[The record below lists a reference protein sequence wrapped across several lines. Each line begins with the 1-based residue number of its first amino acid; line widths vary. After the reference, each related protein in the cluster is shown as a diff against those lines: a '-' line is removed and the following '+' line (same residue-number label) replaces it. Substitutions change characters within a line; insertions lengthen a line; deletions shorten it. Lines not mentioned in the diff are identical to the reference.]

1 MTDFQILLTLMVT
14 IWVFGKIFR
23 ALNLPVIFGELLGG
37 VVVGPLVFGL
47 VTPDNEVVKIL
58 AELGAFF
65 LMLHAGLETDPQKL
79 LHASKKSL
87 LISLAGIAFPTLGGF
102 FLAKFWGFGF
112 AESLFIG
119 VALSTT
125 AIAIS
130 VRLFKDFK
138 ILGTTVSD
146 ITIGA
151 AVIDD
156 VVALILFSI
165 VLNIAETGSI
175 DLGQVLIMF
184 AKIIAFFVIVIGGGQ
199 KFAKYINK
207 FISKRAFTSTFVV
220 ALFLGILA
228 EEIGLHAIVGA
239 FLAGLFIQEEVLDKK
254 KFARLEDRVYGITYG
269 FLGPIFFASLALH
282 LDLSAIFKA
291 PVLLASIIAIAI
303 LGKVFGAGLAAW
315 WQGINFKKSVL
326 IGLAMNSRGAVELII
341 ASIGL
346 QKGIIDETIFS
357 ILILM
362 AFSTTLFSIFTMKP
376 MAKAVCP
383 EKLKE

>member
-1 MTDFQILLTLMVT
+1 MTDFQVLLTLMVT

-23 ALNLPVIFGELLGG
+23 ALKLPVIFGELLGG

-47 VTPDNEVVKIL
+47 VTPDNEVIKIL

-79 LHASKKSL
+79 FHASKKSL
-87 LISLAGIAFPTLGGF
+87 LISLAGIIFPTVGGF
-102 FLAKFWGFGF
+102 FLAKFWGFSF
-112 AESLFIG
+112 SESLFIG

-138 ILGTTVSD
+138 ILGTSVSD

-156 VVALILFSI
+156 VVALILFSM
-165 VLNIAETGSI
+165 VLNIVETGSI
-175 DLGQVLIMF
+175 NFMEVCIML
-184 AKIIAFFVIVIGGGQ
+184 AKILAFFGVVLVGGLKLEKYTD
-199 KFAKYINK
+199 KFFA
-207 FISKRAFTSTFVV
+207 KRAFTSTLVI
-220 ALFLGILA
+220 ALLLGMFSEI
-228 EEIGLHAIVGA
+228 IGLHAIVGA
-239 FLAGLFIQEEVLDKK
+239 FLAGLFIQEEVLDTK

-282 LDLSAIFKA
+282 LDFSAIFTA
-291 PVLLASIIAIAI
+291 PLLLIGIVLVAIF
-303 LGKVFGAGLAAW
+303 GKIFGAGLAAW
-315 WQGINFKKSVL
+315 YQKIDFKKSVL

-362 AFSTTLFSIFTMKP
+362 AFGTTLFSIFTMKP
-376 MAKAVCP
+376 MAKLVCH
-383 EKLKE
+383 KK

>member
-1 MTDFQILLTLMVT
+1 MTDFQTLLVLMVT
-14 IWVFGKIFR
+14 IWLFGKIFR
-23 ALNLPVIFGELLGG
+23 ALDLPVIFGELLGG
-37 VVVGPLVFGL
+37 IVVGPLVFGL
-47 VTPDNEVVKIL
+47 VTPENEVIKIL

-79 LHASKKSL
+79 FHASKKSL

-102 FLAKFWGFGF
+102 FLAKFWGSSF

-175 DLGQVLIMF
+175 DLVQVGIMF
-184 AKIIAFFVIVIGGGQ
+184 AKISVFFGVVLVGGL
-199 KFAKYINK
+199 KLAKYTNK
-207 FISKRAFTSTFVV
+207 FLSKRSFTSTLVV
-220 ALFLGILA
+220 ALLLGMLA
-228 EEIGLHAIVGA
+228 EMIGLHAIVGA

-254 KFARLEDRVYGITYG
+254 RFAHLEDRVYGITYG

-282 LDLSAIFKA
+282 LDLSAILKA
-291 PVLLASIIAIAI
+291 PLLLLLIISVAI

-315 WQGINFKKSVL
+315 YQKIEFKKSVL

-346 QKGIIDETIFS
+346 QKGIINETVFS

-376 MAKAVCP
+376 LAKIVCI
-383 EKLKE
+383 KK